1 MDHASVEHRVRS
13 ILGAIAK
20 LPPEAIDDEARVGR
34 DLGLSSLDNLEL
46 RESLERAFSIY
57 IPDSEVECLDALT
70 SIVALVEKKAP
81 DQPSNT
87 SPAAPPEGRSIAFGR
102 DTLNVE
108 LEIGMPHTGRNNLCE
123 HALLRELGHLRWQ
136 HITAV
141 TGVASRDVVDE
152 EGERLYPTFYYAE
165 VGFPAA
171 RPMAGYGE
179 NDVLTVAGT
188 LQRFGRSILD
198 GTYFLFPGDWSAF
211 RKLPYEDPMQAL
223 QDGVGFVRL
232 SNIFVKQWRGA
243 GWLKQSRPA
252 HPGFDRI
259 REIQSTPDSQD
270 LIMHAQEHGSFLEVP
285 DSYVP
290 LTSGQREVTYEIVP
304 DRDLNGAGL
313 LYFANYPVFLEIAE
327 RRILGDCGALSLSEE
342 LIDRRTLQH
351 RHIGYYS
358 NATAKERLKIGVEA
372 WLENPF
378 LNGSTDPRAAPVRLL
393 FKYRMQRESDA
404 RLMLISSAK
413 KVVTGV
419 TLGESGLLDAL
430 AAVSVPS

>member
-1 MDHASVEHRVRS
+1 MDRASIEHRVRS

-20 LPPEAIDDEARVGR
+20 RPPDAIDSEASVGR

-57 IPDSEVECLDALT
+57 IPDTDVECLDTLS
-70 SIVALVEKKAP
+70 SIVNLVEAKSTGPQGEAR
-81 DQPSNT
+81 PSS
-87 SPAAPPEGRSIAFGR
+87 SPGPELRSTTVAS

-108 LEIGMPHTGRNNLCE
+108 FEIGMPHTGRNNLCE

-152 EGERLYPTFYYAE
+152 QSERLYPTFFYAE
-165 VGFPAA
+165 LGFPDA
-171 RPMAGYGE
+171 RPMSGYKE

-188 LQRFGRSILD
+188 LHRFGRSILD
-198 GTYFLFPGDWSAF
+198 GTYFLFPGEWPAY
-211 RKLPYEDPMQAL
+211 RKAPYADPRQAL

-259 REIQSTPDSQD
+259 AEIPATPDSHD
-270 LIMHAQEHGSFLEVP
+270 LIMQTQEHGTFLDVP
-285 DSYVP
+285 DGYVP
-290 LTSGQREVTYEIVP
+290 LTAGELEVRYDIVP

-313 LYFANYPVFLEIAE
+313 LYFANYPVFLDIAE
-327 RRILGDCGALSLSEE
+327 RQVLGECGALSLSED

-358 NATAKERLKIGVEA
+358 NAMANERLRIGIQA

-378 LNGSTDPRAAPVRLL
+378 LDGATEPRSAPIRLL
-393 FKYRMQRESDA
+393 LNYRMQRESDG

-413 KVVTGV
+413 KVITGA
-419 TLGESGLLDAL
+419 TLGDSGLLDAL
-430 AAVSVPS
+430 ASG

>member
-1 MDHASVEHRVRS
+1 MDRASVEHRVRS
-13 ILGAIAK
+13 ILGTIAK
-20 LPPEAIDDEARVGR
+20 LAPDAIDSEARVGR
-34 DLGLSSLDNLEL
+34 DLGLSSLDSLEL

-57 IPDSEVECLDALT
+57 IPDSDVEYLDALS
-70 SIVALVEKKAP
+70 SIVTLVQTKSAG
-81 DQPSNT
+81 QQSAAGPSSLPT
-87 SPAAPPEGRSIAFGR
+87 PELRSTTTGR

-108 LEIGMPHTGRNNLCE
+108 FEIGMPHTGRNNLCE

-136 HITAV
+136 HISAV

-165 VGFPAA
+165 LGFPDAH
-171 RPMAGYGE
+171 PMSGYKE

-198 GTYFLFPGDWSAF
+198 GTYFLFPAEWPAY
-211 RKLPYEDPMQAL
+211 RKAPYTDPGQAL

-259 REIQSTPDSQD
+259 VEIPSTPDSHD
-270 LIMHAQEHGSFLEVP
+270 LIMQTQERGTFLDVP
-285 DSYVP
+285 DGYVP
-290 LTSGQREVTYEIVP
+290 LTAGEREVVYEIVP

-313 LYFANYPVFLEIAE
+313 LYFANYPVFLDIAE
-327 RRILGDCGALSLSEE
+327 RQVLRDCGALSLSED

-358 NATAKERLKIGVEA
+358 NAMANERLRIGVEA

-378 LNGSTDPRAAPVRLL
+378 LNGASDPQTAPLRLL
-393 FKYRMQRESDA
+393 LKYRMQRESDA

-413 KVVTGV
+413 KVITGM
-419 TLGESGLLDAL
+419 TLGESGLLETL
-430 AAVSVPS
+430 AAL